1 MSFGKAW
8 QDFEKFARDYR
19 NQKRACRSSRCRPAE
34 VAKMK
39 ELAKPI
45 VEQAL
50 DAQEK
55 AGKPAREFF
64 AAYTK

>member
-8 QDFEKFARDYR
+8 QDFEKFARDSEIKKGL
-19 NQKRACRSSRCRPAE
+19 QIVTLSPAD

-45 VEQAL
+45 VQSAL

-55 AGKPAREFF
+55 AGHPAREFF